1 MPKTYYQ
8 DYQSATMHEF
18 KTHLSHYVRML
29 EAGLIKGVEVKRGK
43 KLVGFFMLHPNAR
56 AVSEQKEDNKNTI
69 G

>member
-1 MPKTYYQ
+1 MPKTFYQ

-43 KLVGFFMLHPNAR
+43 KAVGFFMLHPDARPSKKLEEAR
-56 AVSEQKEDNKNTI
+56 AN
-69 G
+69 